1 MLTLHAVSSA
11 DTIVHDALVDPRVLG
26 LAGESAERIFAG
38 KRGGR
43 PSPQQAEI
51 NAILIERARA
61 GRRGRSHVDAAQFA
75 DASALLPA
83 LHDLVAEQGE
93 PLTQGLHGLQ
103 VLAPEGIDLLQR
115 EETLG
120 LAHQTGLQLVNL
132 LTRQL
137 HDSLNELGYAEKLR
151 GSMGE
156 LPDAQ
161 SRLSYIARLTGE
173 AAEKVLNHVDEA
185 KAELRDSRLLRPLFE
200 RMETYF
206 VRRFDASH
214 GVEDADTLAAGAG
227 TGAPLLFFAEGTF
240 SARPGLQAFRL
251 GAFQAA
257 ARQGLAVVP
266 VALAGTRT
274 VLPDG
279 SWRPRP
285 GPLAV
290 TICAPHQPAG
300 EDWHDLLALRDAVRA
315 DILVHC
321 GEDDATRD

>member
-1 MLTLHAVSSA
+1 MNQFLLRLVQQHREQFARFLRQLVGPGLPQLAQRWAVCHRLARLHARLCGC
-11 DTIVHDALVDPRVLG
+11 TLRVEG
-26 LAGESAERIFAG
+26 AER
-38 KRGGR
+38 
-43 PSPQQAEI
+43 
-51 NAILIERARA
+51 
-61 GRRGRSHVDAAQFA
+61 
-75 DASALLPA
+75 LPA
-83 LHDLVAEQGE
+83 TGCVLVANHASYID
-93 PLTQGLHGLQ
+93 GL
-103 VLAPEGIDLLQR
+103 VLA
-115 EETLG
+115 
-120 LAHQTGLQLVNL
+120 A
-132 LTRQL
+132 
-137 HDSLNELGYAEKLR
+137 A
-151 GSMGE
+151 
-156 LPDAQ
+156 LPQ
-161 SRLSYIARLTGE
+161 PVRF
-173 AAEKVLNHVDEA
+173 VA

-200 RMETYF
+200 RMGAHF
-206 VRRFDASH
+206 VRRFDAGH

-290 TICAPHQPAG
+290 TICAPQQPAG
-300 EDWHDLLALRDAVRA
+300 EDWHALLALRDAVRA